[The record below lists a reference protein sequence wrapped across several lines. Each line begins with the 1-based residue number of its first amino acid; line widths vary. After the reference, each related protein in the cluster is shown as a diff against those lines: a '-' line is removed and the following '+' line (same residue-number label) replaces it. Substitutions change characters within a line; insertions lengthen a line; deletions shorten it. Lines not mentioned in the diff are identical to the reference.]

1 MNASNQV
8 VVKKFIKAL
17 PDEIMRVIYSF
28 ALPVKP
34 KVCDVCKTPCVKTHL
49 LKSITGHLDRSS
61 IIKGN
66 LCNTCWCSR
75 INYATIIKY
84 NFLEKLEKHLYPTD
98 TVIKEE
104 LKKRANKIA
113 GEWRL
118 IFKGKWLFEKHKQK
132 KTQEKAVFYE
142 RLLTEGIKL
151 HCKHMVRSI
160 AKNKDLIKEPLRK
173 IVLNKALALRFAE
186 GRVSNEYFTRI
197 LRAIDYHYFQEKEM
211 VSILANWKRV
221 DEVKTLGFTYSV
233 KQVVKWRTDETGI
246 LLFDAEVYKKNRHM
260 EFCGYKNLVT
270 NEIEYKY

>member
-104 LKKRANKIA
+104 LKK
-113 GEWRL
+113 
-118 IFKGKWLFEKHKQK
+118 H
-132 KTQEKAVFYE
+132 
-142 RLLTEGIKL
+142 
-151 HCKHMVRSI
+151 
-160 AKNKDLIKEPLRK
+160 LIKEPKKTIRNLRNLRNLRK
-173 IVLNKALALRFAE
+173 EER
-186 GRVSNEYFTRI
+186 T
-197 LRAIDYHYFQEKEM
+197 
-211 VSILANWKRV
+211 
-221 DEVKTLGFTYSV
+221 
-233 KQVVKWRTDETGI
+233 VVNNS
-246 LLFDAEVYKKNRHM
+246 KN
-260 EFCGYKNLVT
+260 
-270 NEIEYKY
+270 